1 MSSYAVL
8 GATGNVGQAL
18 LKVLLQSPDSQIHAY
33 CRSKQKLTKLSPG
46 ITENKQVNVFE
57 GNLDDI
63 ELLVNC
69 LSGTR
74 AVFLAVAQTENQPG
88 CTIAQ
93 DTAHVV
99 VSALER
105 LESKNERLPKL
116 IVLSSAS
123 LDHRLMSDSPKFLLN
138 TLYRAFS
145 NIYDDL
151 QEAEKFLRLKDS
163 LVTATFVRPGALCS
177 DMQKGHVVSME
188 SAKMPLSFLDLAAGM
203 VEVAEE
209 DGDRYD
215 MKGVTVSPTAKDVSF
230 PWDAP
235 LGLLRGLLFHFLP
248 WTYRFL
254 G

>member
-8 GATGNVGQAL
+8 GATGNIGQAL

-33 CRSKQKLTKLSPG
+33 CRSKQKLMKLLPN
-46 ITENKQVNVFE
+46 ITDNKQVDVFE

-63 ELLVNC
+63 ELLVKC

-74 AVFLAVAQTENQPG
+74 AAFLAVALTENQPG

-93 DTAHVV
+93 DTAHIV

-105 LESKNERLPKL
+105 LKSKNERLPKL

-123 LDHRLMSDSPKFLLN
+123 LDHQLMPGSPEFLLN

-151 QEAEKFLRLKDS
+151 KEAEKFLRSKDS
-163 LVTATFVRPGALCS
+163 IVTATFVRPGALCS
-177 DMQKGHVVSME
+177 DKQKGHVLSME

-203 VEVAEE
+203 VEIADA

-215 MKGVTVSPTAKDVSF
+215 MKGVAISEEALMLK
-230 PWDAP
+230 
-235 LGLLRGLLFHFLP
+235 
-248 WTYRFL
+248 
-254 G
+254 

>member
-8 GATGNVGQAL
+8 GATGNIGQAL
-18 LKVLLQSPDSQIHAY
+18 LKVLLQSPGSQIHAY
-33 CRSKQKLTKLSPG
+33 CRSKQKLMKLLPN
-46 ITENKQVNVFE
+46 ITDNKQVDVFE

-74 AVFLAVAQTENQPG
+74 AAFLAVALTENQPG

-93 DTAHVV
+93 DTAHIV

-105 LESKNERLPKL
+105 LKSKNERLPKL

-123 LDHRLMSDSPKFLLN
+123 LDHQLMPGSPEFLLN

-151 QEAEKFLRLKDS
+151 KEAEKFLRSKDS
-163 LVTATFVRPGALCS
+163 IVTATFVRPGALCS
-177 DMQKGHVVSME
+177 DKQKGHVLSME

-203 VEVAEE
+203 VEIADA

-215 MKGVTVSPTAKDVSF
+215 MKGVAISEEALMLK
-230 PWDAP
+230 
-235 LGLLRGLLFHFLP
+235 
-248 WTYRFL
+248 
-254 G
+254 